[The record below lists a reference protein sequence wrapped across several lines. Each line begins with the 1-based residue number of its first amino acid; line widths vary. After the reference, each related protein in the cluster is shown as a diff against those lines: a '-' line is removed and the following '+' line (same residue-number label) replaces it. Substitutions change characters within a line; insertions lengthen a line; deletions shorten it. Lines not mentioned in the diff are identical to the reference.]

1 MSIRY
6 ESGMRSNL
14 FVFSCRK
21 KKDSKKS
28 KDGSFKSRRVL
39 SHIKKNFYFDN
50 ADSTPQASFFFIWG
64 RIKYQLAV

>member
-6 ESGMRSNL
+6 ENGMRSNL

-28 KDGSFKSRRVL
+28 KDGSFSTRRRVL
-39 SHIKKNFYFDN
+39 SHINKLLF
-50 ADSTPQASFFFIWG
+50 
-64 RIKYQLAV
+64 

>member
-21 KKDSKKS
+21 KKDSKKN
-28 KDGSFKSRRVL
+28 KDGSFKSRSVL
-39 SHIKKNFYFDN
+39 SHIKKLLF
-50 ADSTPQASFFFIWG
+50 
-64 RIKYQLAV
+64 

>member
-6 ESGMRSNL
+6 GNGMRSNL

-39 SHIKKNFYFDN
+39 SHIKKTFILIMLTVRPKLPFSSFGD
-50 ADSTPQASFFFIWG
+50 ASSIN
-64 RIKYQLAV
+64 